1 LIAFE
6 KFKEVN
12 ELSENCE
19 QSVQL
24 QQINYELNHINLQ

>member
-1 LIAFE
+1 
-6 KFKEVN
+6 
-12 ELSENCE
+12 LSENCE